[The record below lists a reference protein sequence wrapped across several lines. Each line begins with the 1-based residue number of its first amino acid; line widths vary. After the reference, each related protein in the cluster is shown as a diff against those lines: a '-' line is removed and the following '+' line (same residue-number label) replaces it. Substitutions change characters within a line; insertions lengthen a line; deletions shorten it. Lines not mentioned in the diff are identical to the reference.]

1 MQQIWIKKM
10 ALISTIIFENLRTSP
25 TNRTVFQ
32 MHMPERFVTA
42 SSENCHANSSQYV
55 ADPSY
60 FGQLGRRGH
69 EFFNEHHQNFGSSHI
84 NHSDAAHDVAY
95 YPQKYQPTQTYPPSE
110 QANYMPEQHQRGG
123 HVWTGQNQ
131 NYANDSLPHM
141 NIHGLKQG
149 VDDKA
154 DT

>member
-1 MQQIWIKKM
+1 MKISSTCEYPCGTVKTHCFTEYSDLFSRERRHHFNSNLMQQIWIKKM

-95 YPQKYQPTQTYPPSE
+95 YPQKYQPTQT
-110 QANYMPEQHQRGG
+110 
-123 HVWTGQNQ
+123 
-131 NYANDSLPHM
+131 
-141 NIHGLKQG
+141 
-149 VDDKA
+149 
-154 DT
+154 